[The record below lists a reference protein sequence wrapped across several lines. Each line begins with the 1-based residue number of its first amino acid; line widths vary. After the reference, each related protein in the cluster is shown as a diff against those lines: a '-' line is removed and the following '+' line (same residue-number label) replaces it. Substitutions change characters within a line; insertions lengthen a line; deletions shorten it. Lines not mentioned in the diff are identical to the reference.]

1 MSEFIAL
8 LLTTLV
14 FIILDLFWFSWS
26 LDAIYRPT
34 FAAVQKSPLEL
45 RIAGGLVAWFLLAVG
60 IRYFAIGGNDNLTTT
75 TNLQSLFLRGALLG
89 AVVYGVYN
97 GTNYATLKDYPVSTA
112 IADTLWGMFVVGTA
126 TVVSAHL

>member
-26 LDAIYRPT
+26 LDAIYKPT

-60 IRYFAIGGNDNLTTT
+60 IRYFAIGETTT
-75 TNLQSLFLRGALLG
+75 ATTTKSLFLRGALLG

-97 GTNYATLKDYPVSTA
+97 GTNYATLKDYPISTA
-112 IADTLWGMFVVGTA
+112 IADTMWGIFVVGTA
-126 TVVSAHL
+126 TLVSAQL

>member
-26 LDAIYRPT
+26 LDAIYKPT

-60 IRYFAIGGNDNLTTT
+60 IRYFAIVGVADGN
-75 TNLQSLFLRGALLG
+75 TNLQSLFTRGALLG

-97 GTNYATLKDYPVSTA
+97 GTNYATLKDYPISTA
-112 IADTLWGMFVVGTA
+112 IADTMWGMFVVGTA
-126 TVVSAHL
+126 TLVSAQL